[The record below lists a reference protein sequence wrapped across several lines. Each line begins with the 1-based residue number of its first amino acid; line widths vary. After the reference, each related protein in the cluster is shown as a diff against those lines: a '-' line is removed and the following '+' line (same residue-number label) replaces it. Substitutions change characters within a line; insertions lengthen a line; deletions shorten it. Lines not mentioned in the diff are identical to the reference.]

1 MVNESVNFMN
11 GVQRY
16 YLDEDIPSL
25 DSGFRQLVQKNQ
37 LEWFHDFRFA
47 KRIAHNYINTQSLSD
62 MFG

>member
-1 MVNESVNFMN
+1 MN

-16 YLDEDIPSL
+16 YLDEDIPST

-47 KRIAHNYINTQSLSD
+47 KRIAQNYTNTQSLSD